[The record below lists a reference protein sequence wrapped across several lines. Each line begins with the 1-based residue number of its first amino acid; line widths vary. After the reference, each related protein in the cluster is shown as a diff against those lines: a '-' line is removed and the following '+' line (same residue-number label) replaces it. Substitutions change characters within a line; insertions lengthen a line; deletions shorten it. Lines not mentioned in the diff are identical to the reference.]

1 MTEQC
6 TRLSSGLCQAS
17 LIYQRPKLY
26 IPFIYQTLYTKL
38 IIPNFIYQTIYT
50 KLYIPNFIYQTL
62 YTGTVLGL
70 AIYWFG
76 VEAVVTLYTVD
87 ILGDPG
93 EAYQFIEVR
102 VQWTVI
108 LVTTGF
114 ISTVYTVYSVHCV
127 SHSLVHFPSWSSTTL
142 LPYIYYTGGRNRKE
156 FPLYT
161 TLLTTVL
168 RSRVELR
175 VVLARIK
182 FVTKGSTLHCRISK
196 LIFRYRQCYRVF

>member
-17 LIYQRPKLY
+17 LIYQRPRLY

-87 ILGDPG
+87 ILGPQLIQHDSASLYILYWRPEQKG
-93 EAYQFIEVR
+93 ISIIYHTTNHGIEV
-102 VQWTVI
+102 
-108 LVTTGF
+108 
-114 ISTVYTVYSVHCV
+114 
-127 SHSLVHFPSWSSTTL
+127 
-142 LPYIYYTGGRNRKE
+142 K
-156 FPLYT
+156 
-161 TLLTTVL
+161 
-168 RSRVELR
+168 SRVACCFGKNK
-175 VVLARIK
+175 V
-182 FVTKGSTLHCRISK
+182 
-196 LIFRYRQCYRVF
+196 RYQGQHIALPHQ